1 MAGEGMGGRERRVI
15 VEREG
20 DLDNGVVAGGEG
32 WEVEGVGGG
41 EGRKVP

>member
-1 MAGEGMGGRERRVI
+1 MGGRERRVI

-20 DLDNGVVAGGEG
+20 ALDIEVAGGEG
-32 WEVEGVGGG
+32 WEVKRVGGG